1 MSCLPLSL
9 SVYAKAEVS
18 GWRLCVITI
27 SPASASTVLL
37 SDYSVD
43 THTQA
48 QMHTHKVTQGF
59 IFFPLQLLQ
68 VPTAPVDK
76 IQIVCKLGHVCVR
89 AWVCVCVLEA
99 GRIYVCVMWGWGSMW
114 ETNSNSGFVREH
126 IRWEALG
133 CSVSPLKANSV
144 QSCII
149 TELYCRVYPQTTA
162 CLPKTHAHTQMK
174 LNLNIFTEHF

>member
-1 MSCLPLSL
+1 
-9 SVYAKAEVS
+9 
-18 GWRLCVITI
+18 
-27 SPASASTVLL
+27 
-37 SDYSVD
+37 
-43 THTQA
+43 
-48 QMHTHKVTQGF
+48 MHTHKVTQGF

-162 CLPKTHAHTQMK
+162 CLPKTHTHTHTNEVKPKYIHRALLEKTQQELHIYINCEPMYSLPVSTHTQTRP
-174 LNLNIFTEHF
+174 L